1 MVKEFKPVSGQEG
14 TVQSLARKALA
25 LLKLV
30 EQKIDMEEPRLNPQ
44 VKDAQESVEKLIL
57 SLEDTKKLAVKNY
70 QLELARIEE
79 EIKETDFR
87 EYRKHRT

>member
-87 EYRKHRT
+87 KYRKHST